1 MNSRQLQCAIVLA
14 EVRNFSKASEQL
26 NISQPALSK
35 QIKALESDLG
45 VQLFDRN
52 SMPLRLSPAGE
63 QFIEEAKE
71 LLYKEDQLKRLM
83 ESFKTGEKGRLTI
96 GLSPFRS
103 LYLMPNIVKKM
114 QEKFPGVE
122 ICISDTNSEEVRKEV
137 AEGHL
142 DFAIVNLPV
151 DDTILD
157 YIPLEPDKLV
167 LAVPNHMVELIANSS
182 RENLSVINFKDC
194 GNLPFVVVNESKEM
208 GQLFERICR
217 IEEIKPKIAMEV
229 VGITTAW
236 AMSRAGIGA
245 TLLPLQFING
255 ETIDNQNVT
264 LFTVEND
271 TFNRQPVIITRRGQY
286 ISKYAKYAIDL
297 LKNQE

>member
-157 YIPLEPDKLV
+157 YIPLESDKLV
-167 LAVPNHMVELIANSS
+167 LAVPNEMVKMIANSS
-182 RENLSVINFKDC
+182 QENLSEIDFKDC
-194 GNLPFVVVNESKEM
+194 ANLPFVVVNAGKEM

-255 ETIDNQNVT
+255 EMIDNQNVT
-264 LFTVEND
+264 LFTVKND
-271 TFNRQPVIITRRGQY
+271 TFNRQPVIITRKGQY
-286 ISKYAKYAIDL
+286 ISKFAKYAIEL
-297 LKNQE
+297 LKNQ